1 MVGLSFFEVEQLPVP
16 HLYINFRILFRKFV
30 KMYFYISLNSLILL
44 LLWIICTMPDLFHI
58 YVCNHVPWHPWKYSL
73 NDFIIFLFPQ
83 NSDNTDSFHGVQDT
97 ISNFHKMLILSNWP
111 PPYELQ
117 LSSWKYHQ
125 RRTLA
130 RAFARN
136 MTRKKEGKMRKCKIA
151 RKFHKTTY
159 LIFVAALILMF
170 LRRTFIFQH
179 NNFILLKQEMQQKNS
194 SKLFA
199 TTWRCYLMLLWPV
212 LRYL

>member
-30 KMYFYISLNSLILL
+30 KMYFYISLILL

-97 ISNFHKMLILSNWP
+97 ISNFHKMQILSNWP

-117 LSSWKYHQ
+117 QLKISPEKD
-125 RRTLA
+125 LGKG
-130 RAFARN
+130 FC
-136 MTRKKEGKMRKCKIA
+136 KKHDQKKRGKDEKM
-151 RKFHKTTY
+151 
-159 LIFVAALILMF
+159 
-170 LRRTFIFQH
+170 
-179 NNFILLKQEMQQKNS
+179 
-194 SKLFA
+194 
-199 TTWRCYLMLLWPV
+199 
-212 LRYL
+212 

>member
-1 MVGLSFFEVEQLPVP
+1 MSVTMFLD
-16 HLYINFRILFRKFV
+16 ILENIHW
-30 KMYFYISLNSLILL
+30 MISLFFYSPKIVIIQIRSMECRTPFLISIKCKFLVTGLL
-44 LLWIICTMPDLFHI
+44 HMN
-58 YVCNHVPWHPWKYSL
+58 CN
-73 NDFIIFLFPQ
+73 
-83 NSDNTDSFHGVQDT
+83 
-97 ISNFHKMLILSNWP
+97 
-111 PPYELQ
+111 
-117 LSSWKYHQ
+117 SWKYHQ

-136 MTRKKEGKMRKCKIA
+136 MTRKKEGKMRMWKIA

>member
-1 MVGLSFFEVEQLPVP
+1 MSVTMFLD
-16 HLYINFRILFRKFV
+16 ILENIHW
-30 KMYFYISLNSLILL
+30 MISLFSYSPKIVIIQIRSMECRTPFLISIKCKFLVTGLL
-44 LLWIICTMPDLFHI
+44 HMN
-58 YVCNHVPWHPWKYSL
+58 CN
-73 NDFIIFLFPQ
+73 
-83 NSDNTDSFHGVQDT
+83 
-97 ISNFHKMLILSNWP
+97 
-111 PPYELQ
+111 
-117 LSSWKYHQ
+117 SWKYHQ

-199 TTWRCYLMLLWPV
+199 TTSRCYLMLLWPV